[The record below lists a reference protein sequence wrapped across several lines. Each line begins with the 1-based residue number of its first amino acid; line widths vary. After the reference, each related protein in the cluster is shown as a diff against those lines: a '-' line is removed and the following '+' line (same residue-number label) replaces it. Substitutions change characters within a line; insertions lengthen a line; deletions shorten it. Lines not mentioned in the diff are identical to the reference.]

1 MGDYRRGG
9 QEMNVYEKLAKARV
23 MFQANNP
30 KMSGFNKFAGYSYFE
45 LSDILPMINEI
56 GAEIGFVCEV
66 SFSDVAELVFRNTEK
81 PEESIRF
88 VSPMST
94 ATLKGCHEV
103 QNLGAVQTYIKRY
116 LYQNAFEIVESDALN
131 AGTKEEK
138 KPAQDDIAEKEKAF
152 FAEFEDLQKELT
164 RYLNTKGIFEHPEN
178 VRKVIAAKDVKNMRV
193 ALSHAKA
200 NEKMLAEK
208 AKKPAPEIPENI
220 F

>member
-1 MGDYRRGG
+1 
-9 QEMNVYEKLAKARV
+9 MNVYEKLAKARV

-30 KMSGFNKFAGYSYFE
+30 KMSGKNAYAGYTYFE
-45 LSDILPMINEI
+45 LSDILPVINKI

-138 KPAQDDIAEKEKAF
+138 KPVPQGDAAEKEKAF
-152 FAEFEDLQKELT
+152 IAEFEKLQSELNE
-164 RYLNTKGIFEHPEN
+164 YLNTKGIFEHPEN
-178 VRKVIAAKDVKNMRV
+178 VRAVIAAKDVKNMKV

>member
-1 MGDYRRGG
+1 
-9 QEMNVYEKLAKARV
+9 MNVYEKLAKARV

-30 KMSGFNKFAGYSYFE
+30 KMSGKNTYAGYTYFE
-45 LSDILPMINEI
+45 LSDILPVINKI

-88 VSPMST
+88 TSPMST
-94 ATLKGCHEV
+94 ASLKGCHEV

-138 KPAQDDIAEKEKAF
+138 KPVPQGDIAEKEKAF
-152 FAEFEDLQKELT
+152 IAEFEDLQKKLNE
-164 RYLNTKGIFEHPEN
+164 YLNTKGIFEHPEN
-178 VRKVIAAKDVKNMRV
+178 VRAVIAAKDVKNMRI

-200 NEKMLAEK
+200 NEKMLTDK
-208 AKKPAPEIPENI
+208 AKQPAPAIPENL

>member
-1 MGDYRRGG
+1 
-9 QEMNVYEKLAKARV
+9 MNVYEKLAKARV

-30 KMSGFNKFAGYSYFE
+30 KMSGKNTYAGYTYFE
-45 LSDILPMINEI
+45 LSDILPVINKI

-66 SFSDVAELVFRNTEK
+66 SFSGESATLLFRNTEK
-81 PEESIRF
+81 PDEFITF
-88 VSPMST
+88 TSPMST
-94 ATLKGCHEV
+94 ASLKGCHEV

-131 AGTKEEK
+131 AGTKEDK
-138 KPAQDDIAEKEKAF
+138 KPAQQDDIAEKEKAF
-152 FAEFEDLQKELT
+152 IAEFDKLQKELNE
-164 RYLNTKGIFEHPEN
+164 YLNTKGIFEHPEN
-178 VRKVIAAKDVKNMRV
+178 VRSVIAAKDVKNMRN

-200 NEKMLAEK
+200 NEKMLAER

>member
-1 MGDYRRGG
+1 
-9 QEMNVYEKLAKARV
+9 MNVYEKLAKARV

-30 KMSGFNKFAGYSYFE
+30 KMSGKNTYAGYTYFE
-45 LSDILPMINEI
+45 LSDILPVINKI

-138 KPAQDDIAEKEKAF
+138 KPAQDKPAQDDIAEKEKAF
-152 FAEFEDLQKELT
+152 IAEFEDLQKKLNE
-164 RYLNTKGIFEHPEN
+164 YLNKKGIFEHPEN
-178 VRKVIAAKDVKNMRV
+178 VRAVIAAKDVKNMRL

-200 NEKMLAEK
+200 CEKILAER
-208 AKKPAPEIPENI
+208 AKKPAPAIPENI